1 MVSKSANNIFDC
13 KKAVSEMKFL
23 LTMIKKKINRLK
35 LKFGMRNW
43 YHQKGLTRL
52 VKTLQ
57 GSEIFPWNYIIVAKD
72 IF

>member
-1 MVSKSANNIFDC
+1 
-13 KKAVSEMKFL
+13 MKFL